1 MACRI
6 CLEEDPP
13 LVSPCACKGSTGYV
27 HEHCLNKWIE
37 TSGKTTCEIC
47 KEEYAKEAI
56 WSFEPSKYCKSL
68 FVCNLRNSHPLSWR
82 LSLVWFGST
91 CILYT
96 FVPYDQMILMNV
108 CFTLT
113 MCMIAI
119 MMQIN
124 LAEDMELHNV
134 LFQWKIAFSIPFAII
149 CILYILTVEEQC
161 DISCLSIGKVCRGD
175 CPYITMFNNR
185 KTQLN
190 YALYFDV
197 VNVMIFVIIRST
209 LLCFTQMRRFRYKT
223 LSEEEMSLLVDDF
236 IDEEYGV
243 NSSSS
248 GTSTAGSSVARFSSP
263 KSSPLATSLAE
274 RNSSTDISI

>member
-6 CLEEDPP
+6 CLEEDAP
-13 LVSPCACKGSTGYV
+13 LVSPCACKGSSGYI

-37 TSGKTTCEIC
+37 TSGSNTCEIC
-47 KEEYAKEAI
+47 HEEYAKEAI

-82 LSLVWFGST
+82 LSLIWFGAT
-91 CILYT
+91 CIMYT
-96 FVPYDQMILMNV
+96 VIPYDQMILMNV

-113 MCMIAI
+113 MCTVAI
-119 MMQIN
+119 MMQLN
-124 LAEDMELHNV
+124 LEEDMQIHNV
-134 LFQWKIAFSIPFAII
+134 LFQWKIAFSIPFAMI
-149 CILYILTVEEQC
+149 CMLYILTVEEQC
-161 DISCLSIGKVCRGD
+161 DVSCLSIGKICGGG
-175 CPYITMFNNR
+175 CPYITMFNNK

-190 YALYFDV
+190 YALYFDI
-197 VNVMIFVIIRST
+197 VNIMIFVVIRST

-223 LSEEEMSLLVDDF
+223 LSEEEISLLV
-236 IDEEYGV
+236 DEEYGV

-248 GTSTAGSSVARFSSP
+248 GTSTGGSSAARFSSP